1 MPDFGRWTSNGGD
14 SSLNDINRADRFVE
28 ALSTNQPVY
37 STDPGDAELAYLLA
51 DWRDGVRE
59 TPLFAV
65 VTEDDAATALRS
77 AQRPRHANRFT
88 LSIVGSAAAAVLC
101 IGGFGAAVY
110 GAGPGDALYGMRDMI
125 FGEQQVTR
133 DDQVAL
139 AAQQELAQ
147 VQQLVEDGQ
156 WDQAQDKLVAL
167 STTVQSVDEVERKHD
182 LIEQFNALSYKVVE
196 QDPAAT
202 LPPAGEPMPVLP
214 ESPLTLLPVPVVTD
228 TTSTTDTTT
237 SVSDVPGVTT
247 TSPSPSDTS
256 TTPSSGEPTPTPT
269 TPIPTPTTPIPT
281 PTTPIPTP
289 TTPIPTPTTP
299 IPTPTTPIPTP
310 TTPIPTPTSAIPTPI
325 PTPSTTVAAPP
336 PATTVVPTTVTT
348 TVPTTVTTTTT
359 RQPVADAPSPQA
371 PASQAPASPTRVAT
385 SSIPPA
391 PRTTSPPV
399 PEDEVEVEE
408 GAEVPVTTTIVMPES
423 AG

>member
-65 VTEDDAATALRS
+65 VSEDDAAMALRS

-110 GAGPGDALYGMRDMI
+110 GAGPGDALYGMRNMI

-147 VQQLVEDGQ
+147 VQQLVEQGQ

-182 LIEQFNALSYKVVE
+182 LIEQYNALSYKVVE
-196 QDPAAT
+196 QNPAAT
-202 LPPAGEPMPVLP
+202 LPPAGEPLPVLP

-228 TTSTTDTTT
+228 TTSTTETTT

-256 TTPSSGEPTPTPT
+256 ASTTASETPSTTPSSGEPTPS
-269 TPIPTPTTPIPT
+269 TPIPTPTTPVP
-281 PTTPIPTP
+281 
-289 TTPIPTPTTP
+289 
-299 IPTPTTPIPTP
+299 
-310 TTPIPTPTSAIPTPI
+310 S
-325 PTPSTTVAAPP
+325 PSTTVQAPP
-336 PATTVVPTTVTT
+336 PSTTVVPTTVTT
-348 TVPTTVTTTTT
+348 TVVPTTTTTTTVT
-359 RQPVADAPSPQA
+359 RQPVADAPSPQVPATQAPPSPTRVPTSSVA
-371 PASQAPASPTRVAT
+371 PAPPPSQAPAPRTAT
-385 SSIPPA
+385 TTLPPA
-391 PRTTSPPV
+391 PAGEV
-399 PEDEVEVEE
+399 EVEVEE
-408 GAEVPVTTTIVMPES
+408 GVEAPVTTTIVLPES
-423 AG
+423 

>member
-65 VTEDDAATALRS
+65 VTEDDAAMALRS

-88 LSIVGSAAAAVLC
+88 LSVVGSAAAAVLC

-110 GAGPGDALYGMRDMI
+110 GAGPGDGLYGMRNMI

-147 VQQLVEDGQ
+147 VQQLVEQGQ

-202 LPPAGEPMPVLP
+202 LPPAGEPLPVLT

-228 TTSTTDTTT
+228 TTSTTETTT
-237 SVSDVPGVTT
+237 GPEVLPSDSTSPATT
-247 TSPSPSDTS
+247 TPTSPT
-256 TTPSSGEPTPTPT
+256 TTPSSPGAPT
-269 TPIPTPTTPIPT
+269 TSPAPGATEPGSTGTTEPGTSAPGTPPPGTTEPATTTAPPTTSAPA
-281 PTTPIPTP
+281 TTLP
-289 TTPIPTPTTP
+289 
-299 IPTPTTPIPTP
+299 
-310 TTPIPTPTSAIPTPI
+310 
-325 PTPSTTVAAPP
+325 PSTTTQAPP
-336 PATTVVPTTVTT
+336 AVTTVTT

-359 RQPVADAPSPQA
+359 RQPVADAPSPQV
-371 PASQAPASPTRVAT
+371 PANQAPASPTRVAT

-391 PRTTSPPV
+391 PRTTVPPA
-399 PEDEVEVEE
+399 PEDEVEVEVEE
-408 GAEVPVTTTIVMPES
+408 GPEAPVTTTIVMPES

>member
-65 VTEDDAATALRS
+65 VTEDDAAMALRS

-88 LSIVGSAAAAVLC
+88 LSVVGSAAAAVLC
-101 IGGFGAAVY
+101 IGGFGAALY
-110 GAGPGDALYGMRDMI
+110 GAGPGDGLYGMRNMI

-147 VQQLVEDGQ
+147 VQQLVEQGQ

-202 LPPAGEPMPVLP
+202 LPPAGEPLPVLP

-228 TTSTTDTTT
+228 TTSTTETTT
-237 SVSDVPGVTT
+237 SVSDVPGASTT
-247 TSPSPSDTS
+247 TSPSDTS
-256 TTPSSGEPTPTPT
+256 TTPSSGEPTPTTPIPTPT
-269 TPIPTPTTPIPT
+269 TPSPTPTTPTTPIPT

-289 TTPIPTPTTP
+289 TPT
-299 IPTPTTPIPTP
+299 
-310 TTPIPTPTSAIPTPI
+310 TPI
-325 PTPSTTVAAPP
+325 PTPSTTVQAPP

-359 RQPVADAPSPQA
+359 RQPVADAPTPQV

-391 PRTTSPPV
+391 PRTTVPPA
-399 PEDEVEVEE
+399 PEGEVEVEVE
-408 GAEVPVTTTIVMPES
+408 VEDSAEAPVTTTIVMPES

>member
-65 VTEDDAATALRS
+65 VTEDDAAMALRS

-202 LPPAGEPMPVLP
+202 LPPAGEPLPVLP

-228 TTSTTDTTT
+228 TTSTTDITT
-237 SVSDVPGVTT
+237 SVSDVPGATT

-256 TTPSSGEPTPTPT
+256 TTPSSGEPTSTPT

-281 PTTPIPTP
+281 PTA
-289 TTPIPTPTTP
+289 
-299 IPTPTTPIPTP
+299 PIPTP
-310 TTPIPTPTSAIPTPI
+310 TTPIPTPTSAI

-371 PASQAPASPTRVAT
+371 PVSQAPASPTRVAT

-391 PRTTSPPV
+391 PRTTVPPV
-399 PEDEVEVEE
+399 PEDEVEVEVEE

>member
-65 VTEDDAATALRS
+65 VTEDDAAMALRS

-147 VQQLVEDGQ
+147 VQQLVEQGQ

-202 LPPAGEPMPVLP
+202 LPPASEPQPVLP

-228 TTSTTDTTT
+228 TTSTTETTT

-247 TSPSPSDTS
+247 TTPSPSDTS
-256 TTPSSGEPTPTPT
+256 TTPSSGEPTPT

-299 IPTPTTPIPTP
+299 IPTP
-310 TTPIPTPTSAIPTPI
+310 
-325 PTPSTTVAAPP
+325 STIVQAPP

-391 PRTTSPPV
+391 PRTTVPPA
-399 PEDEVEVEE
+399 PEGEVEVEVEVDE
-408 GAEVPVTTTIVMPES
+408 GAEAPVTTTIVMPES